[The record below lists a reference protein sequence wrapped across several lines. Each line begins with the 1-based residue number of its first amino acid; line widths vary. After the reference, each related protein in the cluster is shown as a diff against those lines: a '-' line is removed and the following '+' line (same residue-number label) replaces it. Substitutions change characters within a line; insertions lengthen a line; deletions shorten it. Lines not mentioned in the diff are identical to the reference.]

1 MSHSYQQEFLS
12 ELETGTELLQNH
24 AQLVLGN
31 TLSHSILQ
39 KMEADSQSARNQDHS
54 FKVGVSDVSL
64 MFSQQPQVCVKLFY

>member
-31 TLSHSILQ
+31 ALSDSIQQ
-39 KMEADSQSARNQDHS
+39 KMETDSQSAHKQDNS
-54 FKVGVSDVSL
+54 FKVGDPDLTRMIQLS
-64 MFSQQPQVCVKLFY
+64 PVKS